1 MHRTP
6 RRYRTPSYPATPTDN
21 VPERTRLGPPP
32 PARPCPRAPI
42 DAPSRTRRDSRA
54 SDSPRRSP
62 QLHTATTPPA
72 RATRRPE
79 PRVDLHLHVLPLRQR
94 PELVTRILERAEV
107 ATPPQPGI
115 VGAWCGCGSGSGA
128 NESNVPCRAVP
139 RPSSRPRASR
149 WTILRRAAGGT
160 LGFVPQRCPP
170 PRRRS
175 MQCGQRRQAS
185 HAMARAVARGAPP
198 AAGPSRPPLSLALPC
213 LLCMP
218 RRCLSRWLAGHLVS
232 CYLYGS
238 TAS

>member
-1 MHRTP
+1 MPPRTD
-6 RRYRTPSYPATPTDN
+6 RCAESNTSRLTS
-21 VPERTRLGPPP
+21 ER
-32 PARPCPRAPI
+32 
-42 DAPSRTRRDSRA
+42 
-54 SDSPRRSP
+54 
-62 QLHTATTPPA
+62 
-72 RATRRPE
+72 
-79 PRVDLHLHVLPLRQR
+79 LP
-94 PELVTRILERAEV
+94 
-107 ATPPQPGI
+107 PPQPATAHRNHTSRARDPATRAARRSASACAAAAAAAGASHSDPRASGGCDSSTAGGGGGGGI

-170 PRRRS
+170 PPPPPPPRRRS
-175 MQCGQRRQAS
+175 MQCGAASQRRQAS

>member
-107 ATPPQPGI
+107 ATPPQPGGGGGI

-170 PRRRS
+170 PPPS
-175 MQCGQRRQAS
+175 P
-185 HAMARAVARGAPP
+185 PP
-198 AAGPSRPPLSLALPC
+198 A
-213 LLCMP
+213 
-218 RRCLSRWLAGHLVS
+218 
-232 CYLYGS
+232 
-238 TAS
+238 

>member
-170 PRRRS
+170 PPRVGVACSAVQRLSAGRPATPWRAPWREGPPRRP
-175 MQCGQRRQAS
+175 G
-185 HAMARAVARGAPP
+185 RAD
-198 AAGPSRPPLSLALPC
+198 PLSL
-213 LLCMP
+213 
-218 RRCLSRWLAGHLVS
+218 
-232 CYLYGS
+232 
-238 TAS
+238 